1 MLPSDRYLAEMLGL
15 TEEQYQFFVAE
26 VRKRAREQPEPAV
39 VAGVETVIAITLSV
53 IGIGFQIAASFLK
66 PSLPDTGD
74 GRPAQLKERA
84 RGGRARTENERF
96 TPRYGFDS
104 TQDITTLGS
113 IIPVVYALREVV
125 GSTTYGGVRVSTPM
139 LWSQIYSL
147 GGSQLLRAIFL
158 VSEGPISTVDA
169 GNFASGGNTLTSY
182 DFGDS
187 TANQVGSRLAVYGRY
202 DGGLTTRIA
211 SGDQIYGR
219 SASTDLGNAQNGGGG
234 DVYQV
239 WRNGAWQP
247 DFCSAT
253 RPGNQTTFG
262 VYAFCGNDF
271 GMRTN
276 PSFVPQVRA
285 QLIPEGDEGD
295 AKVKCVIDDAAW
307 SQRLKA
313 RAFFGSRSGITSSGL
328 SSVGGTTSYTLFSS
342 SDENTAFSRDI
353 KNLQNPSDWTFDVE
367 SVSAKQG
374 AGTFVKAI
382 NNGFAQYYDDTDDE
396 ATTFTNNLV
405 ARISASIVAG
415 SISVDSNGKGT
426 FLADIEFDTGTVG
439 GIDLEDTDNN
449 NENLNQYLQTLKA
462 LKFKLK
468 WTNPLTADDP
478 EDDVVVRYPLQILV
492 KTKVKQQFD
501 AAGGTISAGTFSPVV
516 DPATGFLTGGSI
528 VGGGG
533 TITGLSTTQTYV
545 LPRFKFKKTGRMV
558 SNNGKQTPPTAITAR
573 IRLNFNAKK
582 AYVEK
587 AEDIA
592 STVSGRQKAWDD
604 SLIIGELYKIGS
616 GLAICDTRSSG
627 VFISEADITGGSGN
641 PITATF
647 KTVRTGTVNTNT
659 QTNIETSGLDWV
671 NTDSSL
677 REWRNVATTDGHIL
691 RCAIASIS
699 TTRPCQAVELGIRSR
714 LGIRI
719 NGLTNFR
726 EALSYSDCDNR
737 ACLDYKNDIVEQGST
752 LQTDVYQSN
761 ILSAPVE
768 RYSFFA
774 IYYREAGSAAAFT
787 KLNNAYGV
795 RGATQ
800 QNVFNYIQL
809 NMPSVKQWEFQIEPY
824 SGWEIRNTS
833 VGTLYVLEASL
844 TTRQTV
850 TEVGGVTVIFNGTSV
865 AQSADTFAIPT
876 GRRKA
881 SKGSLTYPRTDAVN
895 FPNGDLSYIDT
906 WGKLAEAF
914 VYEEIQSSAEGGPE
928 HEVVYVNEIVPN
940 SPAPVYDNLALLGI
954 NVLSSV
960 EWQQFG
966 QFSCY
971 VTGGKICRRLRAG
984 LTQGPTHLFPDVLL
998 DLMTN
1003 TTYGAGDLI
1012 KDSMIDL
1019 QAFTAA
1025 ADWCSSRNYFFD
1037 GVQADRVN
1045 LRQWAADTAA
1055 ANLLIFGESD
1065 GKFYLRPAIQFTAV
1079 PIKGLFTAG
1088 NIVEGTFKLQYLEPE
1103 EREPIQ
1109 VSVRYRE
1116 ERASSDP
1123 TNPGIFPTE
1132 REVLVREF
1140 APFGSDTDPVEAL
1153 DLSDYVTNREQ
1164 AIDAA
1169 KYIIRMRRIPTH
1181 VISFRTTHEGALAK
1195 LGPSD
1200 YIRVA
1205 MDETQY
1211 DEFNNG
1217 VVTAEGAVVSTQTL
1231 FAGTYDVIAWDG
1243 TEGTPPADTSLVVNS
1258 DGTATPTG
1266 VVFTVKKA
1274 GTQVRTYQIE
1284 RVTPDEEGTFSIEAV
1299 HMPTNSSGVLN
1310 LAEGFDNAGS
1320 WVIE

>member
-285 QLIPEGDEGD
+285 QLIPEGDDGD
-295 AKVKCVIDDAAW
+295 AKVKCVIDDTAW

-328 SSVGGTTSYTLFSS
+328 STIGGTTSYTLFSS
-342 SDENTAFSRDI
+342 SDENTAFSRDL
-353 KNLQNPSDWTFDVE
+353 KNLQVIGDWNLEKKTIIKD
-367 SVSAKQG
+367 G
-374 AGTFVKAI
+374 AGVYTKPSSRRWNNIYDNTRDQSTSITTLENKISTTI
-382 NNGFAQYYDDTDDE
+382 N
-396 ATTFTNNLV
+396 
-405 ARISASIVAG
+405 
-415 SISVDSNGKGT
+415 SVTVDPNGKGNLNVT
-426 FLADIEFDTGTVG
+426 ISFDITGFYNNDDATDT
-439 GIDLEDTDNN
+439 INEDLE
-449 NENLNQYLQTLKA
+449 TLKSA
-462 LKFKLK
+462 RFQLK
-468 WTNPLTADDP
+468 WRNPLTASDP
-478 EDDVVVRYPLQILV
+478 EDDVVVKYTLKVLV
-492 KTKVKQQFD
+492 RSRTKQEFTT
-501 AAGGTISAGTFSPVV
+501 GGTIAAPVV
-516 DPATGFLTGGSI
+516 TFGNIGGTQ
-528 VGGGG
+528 VVVDVTGGGG
-533 TITGLSTTQTYV
+533 TINDITTTNT
-545 LPRFKFKKTGRMV
+545 RFKPTFKIRGSGV
-558 SNNGKQTPPTAITAR
+558 SAVNEDTASVISITR
-573 IRLNFNAKK
+573 DLKFNAKK
-582 AYVEK
+582 AYIEK

-592 STVSGRQKAWDD
+592 STVAGRQKAWDD

-616 GLAICDTRSSG
+616 GLAICDSRSSG

-659 QTNIETSGLDWV
+659 QANIETSGLDWV

-737 ACLDYKNDIVEQGST
+737 ACLDYKDDIVEQGST

-881 SKGSLTYPRTDAVN
+881 SKGSLTYPRTDPTD

-914 VYEEIQSSAEGGPE
+914 IYEEIQSSAEGGPE

-940 SPAPVYDNLALLGI
+940 SSAPVYDNLALVGI

-971 VTGGKICRRLRAG
+971 VTGGKICRRLRAA
-984 LTQGPTHLFPDVLL
+984 LTTGPTHLFPDVLL

-1012 KDSMIDL
+1012 KDSMIDFT
-1019 QAFTAA
+1019 AFTAA
-1025 ADWCSSRNYFFD
+1025 ANWCSSRNYFFD

-1132 REVLVREF
+1132 REVLVREV
-1140 APFGSDTDPVEAL
+1140 APFGNATDPIEAL
-1153 DLSDYVTNREQ
+1153 DLSDYVTSRSQ
-1164 AIDAA
+1164 AVDAA

-1217 VVTAEGAVVSTQTL
+1217 VVTAQGAVISTQTL
-1231 FAGTYDVIAWDG
+1231 FPGTYDVIAWNG
-1243 TEGTPPADTSLVVNS
+1243 TEGTPPADTSLVISS

-1266 VVFTVKKA
+1266 VVFTVKKV

-1284 RVTPDEEGTFSIEAV
+1284 RVTPDEEGTFTIEAV
-1299 HMPTNSSGVLN
+1299 YMPTNSSGVLK
-1310 LAEGFDNAGS
+1310 LAEVFDDAGS